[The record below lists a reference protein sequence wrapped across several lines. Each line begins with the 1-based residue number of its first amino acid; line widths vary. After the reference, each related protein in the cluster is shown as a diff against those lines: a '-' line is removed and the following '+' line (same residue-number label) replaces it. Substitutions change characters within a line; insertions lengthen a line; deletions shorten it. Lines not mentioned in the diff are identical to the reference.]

1 MLTIDNLG
9 NFKKRIT
16 LVEGFDLNFPKV
28 YTCVDDGGKYHLIL
42 VIGLDYLLLPITYNE
57 FFDLTLTKKNFS
69 EIVLEARFGY
79 YVTLT
84 DQGYTAKEIAVFSF
98 LCDYFI
104 RNFEYQSD
112 STMRHLSEIRAGML
126 NLGKSR

>member
-42 VIGLDYLLLPITYNE
+42 VIGLDYLLLPITYTE

>member
-9 NFKKRIT
+9 KFQKRIT

-28 YTCVDDGGKYHLIL
+28 YTCVDGGGMYHLIL

-69 EIVLEARFGY
+69 EIVLASRFGY

-84 DQGYTAKEIAVFSF
+84 NQGYTAKEIAVFSF

-104 RNFEYQSD
+104 KNSEYQSD
-112 STMRHLSEIRAGML
+112 STMRHLSEIRADML
-126 NLGKSR
+126 NLGKPR